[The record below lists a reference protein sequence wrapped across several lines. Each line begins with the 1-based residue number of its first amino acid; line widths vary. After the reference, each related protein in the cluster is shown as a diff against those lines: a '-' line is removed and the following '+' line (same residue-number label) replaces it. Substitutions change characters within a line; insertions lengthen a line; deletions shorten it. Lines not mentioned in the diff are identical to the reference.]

1 MRHGSGYRKFQKSTA
16 HTRAMLRNLA
26 TSVISNES
34 CETTVEKAKE
44 VKPIV
49 EKLITL
55 ARTDTL
61 ANRRAAYSYLTTK
74 TAVQKLFSD
83 VAPRFKTRNGG
94 YTRVVRTRTRHG
106 DAAELA
112 VIALVEQKEN
122 KENKAA
128 SAA

>member
-1 MRHGSGYRKFQKSTA
+1 
-16 HTRAMLRNLA
+16 MLRNLA

-61 ANRRAAYSYLTTK
+61 ANRRTAYSYLTTK
-74 TAVQKLFSD
+74 TAVQKLFND

-94 YTRVVRTRTRHG
+94 YTRVIRTRSRHG

-112 VIALVEQKEN
+112 VIALVGQNEN
-122 KENKAA
+122 KDNQTA